1 MLYHIT
7 VFSRLSTI
15 IPKGCVFLIKMDC
28 GSSSSSS
35 GWEEELEAVAAF
47 VVLDEEENKT
57 KTREWVHA
65 INKKRETLGEF
76 HRLVPELKK
85 DTKRYH
91 MYFRM
96 TMEEFDFL
104 HELIKPDIYKQNT
117 QFRRAVST
125 EERLAVCLRFLAT
138 GNSFRSIGFNYRL
151 GFSTVREIVKEVC
164 DAIWNR
170 LGPIVMPPP
179 TEEMWKNVAAKYKKM
194 WHFPNC
200 IGAIDGKHINIQC
213 PINAGSTYYNYK
225 GSHSVVLLALVDAD
239 YKFIAMD
246 VGSYGRNSD
255 GGIFSQ
261 SVIGQKLNNKTLNVP
276 EPAPL
281 TENGDPQPYVIVGDE
296 AFPIKRDNE
305 PNKIFNYRLSRARR
319 VVENAFGILAARW
332 RCFRG
337 HLEVQPEFVDK
348 IVLASCCLH
357 NMLCADNV
365 FEPDN
370 ESLQLPEAAVLNLD
384 PLRRNSTRE
393 AFQVERVRKGR
404 IHS

>member
-15 IPKGCVFLIKMDC
+15 IPKGCVILIKMDC
-28 GSSSSSS
+28 GRSSSSS

-85 DTKRYH
+85 DTKRFH

-179 TEEMWKNVAAKYKKM
+179 TEE
-194 WHFPNC
+194 
-200 IGAIDGKHINIQC
+200 IR
-213 PINAGSTYYNYK
+213 NYL
-225 GSHSVVLLALVDAD
+225 G
-239 YKFIAMD
+239 
-246 VGSYGRNSD
+246 
-255 GGIFSQ
+255 
-261 SVIGQKLNNKTLNVP
+261 
-276 EPAPL
+276 
-281 TENGDPQPYVIVGDE
+281 
-296 AFPIKRDNE
+296 DNE
-305 PNKIFNYRLSRARR
+305 PNKIFNYRLSRARP

-337 HLEVQPEFVDK
+337 HLEVQPEIVDK

-357 NMLCADNV
+357 NMLCADNA

-370 ESLQLPEAAVLNLD
+370 ESLQLPEAALLNLD

-393 AFQVERVRKGR
+393 AFQVREKFRDYFNSDAGSVVWQVESVRKGR

>member
-1 MLYHIT
+1 MIS
-7 VFSRLSTI
+7 FS
-15 IPKGCVFLIKMDC
+15 
-28 GSSSSSS
+28 
-35 GWEEELEAVAAF
+35 
-47 VVLDEEENKT
+47 
-57 KTREWVHA
+57 
-65 INKKRETLGEF
+65 
-76 HRLVPELKK
+76 
-85 DTKRYH
+85 
-91 MYFRM
+91 
-96 TMEEFDFL
+96 
-104 HELIKPDIYKQNT
+104 
-117 QFRRAVST
+117 
-125 EERLAVCLRFLAT
+125 T

-225 GSHSVVLLALVDAD
+225 GSYSVVLLALVDAD
-239 YKFIAMD
+239 YKFIAID

-296 AFPIKRDNE
+296 AFPLKSYLLRPYSRNYLGDNE
-305 PNKIFNYRLSRARR
+305 PNKIFNYRLSR
-319 VVENAFGILAARW
+319 I
-332 RCFRG
+332 
-337 HLEVQPEFVDK
+337 
-348 IVLASCCLH
+348 
-357 NMLCADNV
+357 
-365 FEPDN
+365 
-370 ESLQLPEAAVLNLD
+370 
-384 PLRRNSTRE
+384 
-393 AFQVERVRKGR
+393 
-404 IHS
+404 